1 MTFRFADY
9 RTVLPFLRNRRRT
22 FLDLVPEVAEGLDRS
37 SSVLD
42 VGCGDGRIASLL
54 ARRSKSQILAIDD
67 SEAAIDATAL
77 TIAEA
82 RQEKFVRI
90 EMASWTALTSCTFD
104 TILAVHLL
112 YHIDNSEW
120 LTFINSML
128 SRLNPGGKLVVV
140 TTSKK
145 SQLHNLFATADV
157 IKNMVKRQTSLEDAY
172 GAYIFGEDVSD
183 VLGATFSSKS
193 YRTQFTIKWPF
204 KKPRENIEQ
213 QLDEHSAAWVKFFSF
228 MYRLP
233 PQTILTEF
241 GGLLRDQLLR
251 ANMKLTIEGG
261 DVVHVI
267 TNP

>member
-9 RTVLPFLRNRRRT
+9 RTILPFLRNRRRT
-22 FLDLVPEVAEGLDRS
+22 FLDLVPEVAEGLDRD

-67 SEAAIDATAL
+67 SEAAVDATEL

-82 RQEKFVRI
+82 HQEKFVRI
-90 EMASWTALTSCTFD
+90 ELASWADLTTCTFD

-112 YHIDNSEW
+112 YHIDREQW
-120 LTFINSML
+120 LTFIDSML
-128 SRLNPGGKLVVV
+128 ARLNPGGKLVVV

-145 SQLHNLFATADV
+145 SELHNIFASADV
-157 IKNMVKRQTSLEDAY
+157 VRNMVKRQASLEDVY
-172 GAYIFGEDVSD
+172 GDYIFGEDVTAA
-183 VLGATFSSKS
+183 LGAAFTIRS
-193 YRTQFTIKWPF
+193 YRTRFPIKWPF
-204 KKPRENIEQ
+204 KKPRENVEQ
-213 QLDEHSAAWVKFFSF
+213 RLDAHSAAWVKFFSF

-233 PQTILTEF
+233 TQTVITEF
-241 GGLLRDQLLR
+241 GGLLREKLVR

-267 TNP
+267 TRP